1 MSIDIEEYLMNYI
14 GDISWYG
21 ETNHDNKSYDNMAK
35 ADNVLYLLEGI
46 RENIM
51 NKLFE
56 HNDYRYGNAS
66 AEMLHKKAYQVLKS
80 HCINNSYSDL
90 CEIWKDI

>member
-1 MSIDIEEYLMNYI
+1 MKIDIEEYLMNYI

-21 ETNHDNKSYDNMAK
+21 ETNHDNESYGNMTK

-51 NKLFE
+51 DKLFE

-80 HCINNSYSDL
+80 HCINNSYLDL